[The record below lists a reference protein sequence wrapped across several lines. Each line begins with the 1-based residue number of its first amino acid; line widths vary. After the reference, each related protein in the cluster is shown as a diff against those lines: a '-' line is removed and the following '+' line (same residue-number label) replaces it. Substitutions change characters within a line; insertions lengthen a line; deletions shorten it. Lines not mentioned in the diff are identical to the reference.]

1 MLVKELAVSHPL
13 LSVTPPQA
21 DLNLAEDPVRYA
33 VEKAFGNKDCGCLIM
48 SQTALKQISSIR
60 SKIGW
65 RWCKGAKGAKQKK
78 GRLAVSERYRAE
90 LRSAEKA
97 YQSAVKA
104 DISELRRV
112 VDGWRDSPMMMVG
125 SGGSYS
131 VASFAAQ
138 MHELMEGEIA
148 KAVTPLEIISGPT
161 TNAGIACFSA
171 SGRNRDI
178 GVAFKA
184 AAQREFMPL
193 SALVLRGES
202 PLHSLG
208 LRFQYADVVDFQSD
222 NFKDGFLAVASL
234 VASSVLILR
243 AYQAAAPD
251 SEELPSSLEELM
263 NQTVCGWSAEDIASQ
278 AKELCLKRTVSLLFT
293 NSLRST
299 SVDLESRFVEAGLGN
314 LHAADLRN
322 FGHGRHFWMHKHK
335 ASTGIV
341 CLVGDGMEKLAS
353 KTLAALPQ
361 EIPRLRIDF
370 RGPKHLQAIAGIV
383 AGLHLSLG
391 AGEASKIDP
400 AKPGVPEFGRRLYRI
415 GPMLPAESQ
424 KELNLNAAL
433 ARKGVNL
440 LGTDKE
446 AWFEHYSSSINFVRN
461 ASIQGLVMDY
471 DGTLSDDRDRFKV
484 GLRPKVTEE
493 LNKLLEGG
501 LPVGIATGRGPSAGV
516 SLRSSIKR
524 DFWGRVLVGYYNG
537 GIISSLSNERD
548 PLLEELD
555 TVDPILEE
563 LRKGAFLSSCE
574 MRANTKQISIKFPR
588 RRDVSRVLSEIRE
601 ALRKGGFDKQVV
613 ISSHSV
619 DVLLGE
625 QSKLILV
632 KELCNYAK
640 IDSGAVL
647 RIGDRADPVGNDFQL
662 LDHPLGLS
670 VDQAS
675 GDPKTGW
682 ALAPAGIRGVQA
694 TVFYLERLEKLED
707 AWTMAIKSSD
717 RGLTH

>member
-1 MLVKELAVSHPL
+1 M
-13 LSVTPPQA
+13 
-21 DLNLAEDPVRYA
+21 
-33 VEKAFGNKDCGCLIM
+33 
-48 SQTALKQISSIR
+48 
-60 SKIGW
+60 
-65 RWCKGAKGAKQKK
+65 
-78 GRLAVSERYRAE
+78 
-90 LRSAEKA
+90 
-97 YQSAVKA
+97 
-104 DISELRRV
+104 
-112 VDGWRDSPMMMVG
+112 
-125 SGGSYS
+125 
-131 VASFAAQ
+131 ASFAAQ
-138 MHELMEGEIA
+138 MHELMEGEAA

-178 GVAFKA
+178 GVAFKV
-184 AAQREFMPL
+184 AAQREFIPL
-193 SALVLRGES
+193 SALVLRDES

-208 LRFQYADVVDFQSD
+208 RRFQYADVVGFQSD
-222 NFKDGFLAVASL
+222 SFKDGFLAVASL

-243 AYQAAAPD
+243 AYLAAAPD

-263 NQTVCGWSAEDIASQ
+263 HQTVCGWSAEDIASQ
-278 AKELCLKRTVSLLFT
+278 ANDLCLNRTVSLLFT
-293 NSLRST
+293 NSLRAT

-335 ASTGIV
+335 ASTSIV
-341 CLVGDGMEKLAS
+341 CLVGDGMEQLARKS
-353 KTLAALPQ
+353 LEALPQ

-370 RGPKHLQAIAGIV
+370 RGPKHLQAIAGLV
-383 AGLHLSLG
+383 VGLHLSLG
-391 AGEASKIDP
+391 AGDASNTDP

-415 GPMLPAESQ
+415 GPMHPAGSQ

-433 ARKGVNL
+433 ARKGVNT
-440 LGTDKE
+440 LGADTE
-446 AWFEHYSSSINFVRN
+446 AWFEHYSNSINFLRD

-484 GLRPKVTEE
+484 GLRPKVSEE
-493 LNKLLEGG
+493 LNRLLEGG

-524 DFWGRVLVGYYNG
+524 ELWGRVLVGYYNG
-537 GIISSLSNERD
+537 GIISSLRDERD
-548 PLLEELD
+548 PLLGELD
-555 TVDPILEE
+555 TLDPLLEE

-574 MRANTKQISIKFPR
+574 IRANTKQISVKFSR
-588 RRDVSRVLSEIRE
+588 RRDVSRALSEISE
-601 ALRKGGFDKQVV
+601 ALRISGYDKRVV

-619 DVLLGE
+619 DVLLGG
-625 QSKLILV
+625 QSKLTLV
-632 KELCNYAK
+632 EELCNYAG
-640 IDSGAVL
+640 IDSSTVL

-662 LDHPLGLS
+662 LKHPLGLS

-694 TVFYLERLEKLED
+694 TVFYLERLAKLEETW
-707 AWTMAIKSSD
+707 AMMITPSD
-717 RGLTH
+717 RGLTN